1 MGSVFNVPVVLSSSL
16 AVFEW
21 LQKNDIASIAST
33 PRAKKTYT
41 DIKIPKCMALIMGSE
56 DLGLTPFWL
65 ENATEK
71 VSIPMRP
78 HMDSLNLATATAI
91 LLYGLK
97 GHQIA

>member
-1 MGSVFNVPVVLSSSL
+1 
-16 AVFEW
+16 
-21 LQKNDIASIAST
+21 
-33 PRAKKTYT
+33 
-41 DIKIPKCMALIMGSE
+41 MALIMGSE

-71 VSIPMRP
+71 VSIPMRS